1 MTNNKEYKT
10 SFQFKGF
17 HINESFIKQEPN
29 REVSKEIKFGFNP
42 KGIIDSN
49 NKIFKLNLGIKV
61 ENKAKT
67 FLARI
72 ETTGTFLFD
81 SEIDEK
87 LLDSLFY
94 VNAPALLFPYIRA
107 YISTLTTLSGI
118 EAITLPTVNLTSLGK
133 VLRDNTETI

>member
-1 MTNNKEYKT
+1 MTNNKEYKA

-17 HINESFIKQEPN
+17 YINESFIKQEPN
-29 REVSKEIKFGFNP
+29 REVSKEINFGFNP
-42 KGIIDSN
+42 KGTIDHK

-72 ETTGTFLFD
+72 ETTGTFVFD

-87 LLDSLFY
+87 LLDSLF
-94 VNAPALLFPYIRA
+94 
-107 YISTLTTLSGI
+107 
-118 EAITLPTVNLTSLGK
+118 
-133 VLRDNTETI
+133 